1 MSINILGGLAKGF
14 SLVTPHDSITRPTS
28 VLLKRRLF
36 DYFQSFNGYDFI
48 DICAG
53 SGSIGLEAISRGAES
68 ACFIE
73 LNPKAYK
80 VLQLNL
86 KEFNKKY
93 GEFNLKTSKLDF
105 EKWLKQFFQDYKAYS
120 DEKKSSFI
128 LFFDPPYE
136 KVQLYEK
143 FFKIL
148 KENSFSGIAVV
159 EACRQKTMKLE
170 EFNQK
175 FGEPDRNYQQGT
187 SFLYLYDY
195 N

>member
-36 DYFQSFNGYDFI
+36 DYFQSFTGYDFI

-53 SGSIGLEAISRGAES
+53 SGSIGLEAISRGADS

-73 LNPKAYK
+73 MNPKAYK
-80 VLQLNL
+80 VLQTNINA
-86 KEFNKKY
+86 FQTKY
-93 GEFNLKTSKLDF
+93 GELELSSQKTDF
-105 EKWLKQFFQDYKAYS
+105 DKWLKNFFKEYEILS

-136 KVQLYEK
+136 KVDLYEK
-143 FFKIL
+143 FFTLL
-148 KENSFSGIAVV
+148 KENSFKGIAVV
-159 EACRQKTMKLE
+159 EGCRQKTMPLE
-170 EFNQK
+170 DFIIK